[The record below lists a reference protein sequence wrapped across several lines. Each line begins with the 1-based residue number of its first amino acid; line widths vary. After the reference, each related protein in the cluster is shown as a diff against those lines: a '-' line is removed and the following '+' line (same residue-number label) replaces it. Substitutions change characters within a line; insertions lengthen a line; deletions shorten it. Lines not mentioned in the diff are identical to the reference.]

1 MANKAELEHMGA
13 IKMTKMAIIFTDT
26 PDGGFDFDMVSLD
39 GKPDMN
45 SKAFMESV
53 VCASLYRRHVESK
66 GYKTSEESGILG
78 KKH

>member
-1 MANKAELEHMGA
+1 
-13 IKMTKMAIIFTDT
+13 MTKMAIIFTDT